1 MDASHQKNA
10 RSDGQVFK
18 SIRRQSFIE
27 SYGILEEEAG
37 NDAGF
42 LSSIAIAGEG
52 ISRSADSS
60 DIVDRLDSSGRKSM
74 TLDDLDEV
82 DIEFPQFKDGSDS
95 MDLSLLESFSSS
107 MKIDESQDTD
117 ASPPNNFAGG
127 KTRRKGDPQRRM
139 RQRCGMPPE
148 NRRASTGTIH
158 GSMNESFGE
167 SLASFTSINSFTSSI
182 ADGSGDPTKTMA
194 VGNLVFVTDAEMEK
208 IMYGDD
214 EDNKTNPRKPI
225 FADSRR
231 RTSSSISN
239 VSASLPPSATL
250 GTGAFSTV
258 RLAWRKT
265 TDDEREHEH
274 EHKRSSFQAIRE
286 KEEERGSRRNVIHV
300 ASKDSNEKQNNNST
314 EEKGELVAVKIM
326 QKSILKKM
334 KTIQKGNNNR
344 VTVVTAFDNIER
356 EIATMKRLHHPN
368 LVRLFEVIDSV
379 ESDRLHLVLEYVS
392 LGEILLAHAIA
403 LLFLYFFYNHF
414 FIFSGEI
421 LSHVEG
427 TNQYKRMRYRKKVKG
442 LTEGGY
448 FDEKHAALYFVDI
461 MHGLAYLHRNRI
473 CHRDLKPENIL

>member
-27 SYGILEEEAG
+27 SYGILEEEAD

-42 LSSIAIAGEG
+42 LSSISIAGEG

-214 EDNKTNPRKPI
+214 GDNKTNPRKPI

-265 TDDEREHEH
+265 TDDERDH

-392 LGEILLAHAIA
+392 LGEIL
-403 LLFLYFFYNHF
+403 
-414 FIFSGEI
+414 
-421 LSHVEG
+421 SHVEG